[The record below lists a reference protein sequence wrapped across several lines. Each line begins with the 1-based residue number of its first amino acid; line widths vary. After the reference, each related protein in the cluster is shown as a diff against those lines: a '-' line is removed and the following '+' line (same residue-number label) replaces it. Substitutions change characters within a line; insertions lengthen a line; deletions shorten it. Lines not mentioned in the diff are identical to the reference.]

1 MFKSINPYNQALI
14 GEFPLDDDQ
23 KIDSKLELATAA
35 YRSWKNES
43 FSRRGELMK
52 KLAAGLRTNNDE
64 YARIITTEMGKTI
77 QESKGEIEKC
87 AVTCDYFADHSETL
101 LADTFIKTE
110 AKRTYVSYHATGAV
124 FGIMPWNFPFWQVFR
139 YAVPTI
145 MGGNVAL
152 LKHAPN
158 VCGVSLAIERAF
170 SEAGFPQGVFQSFI
184 IDVNKVEQIIKHNI
198 VQGVTL
204 TGSELAGSQVAALA
218 GKYIKTSVME
228 LGGSDA
234 FIVLEDADLQKA
246 AMIGSQSRMQN
257 AGQSCIAAKRF
268 IVLEKIKDD
277 FLQLFQNNV
286 LSLKQGDPLDEKITT
301 GPMARLDLADKL
313 HAQMNSTVRAGAKVL
328 VGGKRDG
335 CNYQPTI
342 IDGVNSKMAA
352 FTEETFGPLAAITT
366 VKTEAE
372 AIELANQSRYGLG
385 SSIWTTDLDRAARLA
400 TGIEAGAVFVNSLVR
415 SDARWP
421 FGGVK
426 KSGYGRELSEAGIKE
441 FLNTKTIL
449 MD

>member
-1 MFKSINPYNQALI
+1 MFKSINPYNQSVLD
-14 GEFPLDDDQ
+14 EFPPDDDH
-23 KIDSKLELATAA
+23 KINSKLELATAA
-35 YRSWKNES
+35 FRFWKKENIS
-43 FSRRGELMK
+43 SRGEQMK
-52 KLAAGLRTNNDE
+52 KLAAVLRTKKEE
-64 YARIITTEMGKTI
+64 YSQIITTEMGKTI
-77 QESKGEIEKC
+77 QESRAEIEKC
-87 AVTCDYFADHSETL
+87 ALTCEYFADNTEKL
-101 LADTFIKTE
+101 LADTVIPTE
-110 AKRTYVSYHATGAV
+110 ARRTYVSYHATGAV

-145 MGGNVAL
+145 MGGNVVL

-158 VCGVSLAIERAF
+158 VCGVSLIIEKAF
-170 SEAGFPQGVFQSFI
+170 KEAGFPQGVFQSFI
-184 IDVNKVEQIIKHNI
+184 IDVDKAEQIIKHDI

-218 GKYIKTSVME
+218 GKHIKTSVME

-234 FIVLEDADLQKA
+234 FIVLEDADLEKA
-246 AMIGSQSRMQN
+246 AKIGSQSRMQN
-257 AGQSCIAAKRF
+257 AGQSCIASKRF
-268 IVLEKIKDD
+268 IIHKKIKDE
-277 FLQLFQNNV
+277 FLQHFQNNV
-286 LSLKQGDPLDEKITT
+286 MSLKQGDPLDEKITT

-313 HAQMNSTVRAGAKVL
+313 QDQMNSTVRAGAKVII
-328 VGGKRDG
+328 GGKRNG

-342 IDGVNSKMAA
+342 IDGVNSKMVA
-352 FTEETFGPLAAITT
+352 FREETFGPLASITT

-400 TGIEAGAVFVNSLVR
+400 IDIEAGAVFVNSLVR

-441 FLNTKTIL
+441 FLNAKTIL
-449 MD
+449 ME